1 MVTTLNEPLFSAVE
15 LEKIAAEAAEA
26 QREFDAWA
34 AQLQTPA
41 AKAEAATLA
50 QELATTWEAFTQ
62 DCAAGRY
69 ALTPAE
75 LAQLQRDGILV
86 KCHTIK
92 SGGVASD

>member
-1 MVTTLNEPLFSAVE
+1 MSAV
-15 LEKIAAEAAEA
+15 AAL
-26 QREFDAWA
+26 

-41 AKAEAATLA
+41 AKAEAAIQA
-50 QELATTWEAFTQ
+50 QEAAEMWEAFTQ

-69 ALTPAE
+69 DLTPAE
-75 LAQLQRDGILV
+75 LAQLQRDGILA